1 MPDTPSAPV
10 PPDWEGI
17 ERDVILRIRMLKI
30 VCANIN
36 EPAETRER
44 IWHDL
49 VLPNLRLLTGFCA
62 WVDTAIED
70 EHDA

>member
-10 PPDWEGI
+10 PDWEGL
-17 ERDVILRIRMLKI
+17 ERDVILRIRMLRI
-30 VCANIN
+30 VCANMD

-49 VLPNLRLLTGFCA
+49 VLPNLRLLAAFCA
-62 WVDTAIED
+62 AVEIDIED
-70 EHDA
+70 EGDA

>member
-10 PPDWEGI
+10 PDWEGL
-17 ERDVILRIRMLKI
+17 ERDVILRIRMLRI

-49 VLPNLRLLTGFCA
+49 VLPNLKLLVAFCA
-62 WVDTAIED
+62 ALSIDIED
-70 EHDA
+70 EGDA